1 MKDLSLLVW
10 LTQFALSVVS
20 PLVGCILL
28 AVWLHNRFGW
38 GVWIIGL
45 GAALGFL
52 LAIDGLRSSL
62 KLMSRLS
69 KNKKEQLP
77 PPVSFNDHE

>member
-1 MKDLSLLVW
+1 MKYLSLLIW

-20 PLVGCILL
+20 PLVCCILV
-28 AVWLHNRFGW
+28 AVWLKNSQGW
-38 GVWIIGL
+38 GVWVIWA

-52 LAIDGLRSSL
+52 MAIDGLRNSL

-69 KNKKEQLP
+69 KNHQDPQP